1 MSRGMKDAGNIAL
14 NSTGETV
21 AILTGL
27 IPSMIKVV
35 MVVVEMI
42 RTSLLLWMVQM
53 VIRKKRT

>member
-14 NSTGETV
+14 TNTDKIV

-35 MVVVEMI
+35 MVLVEI
-42 RTSLLLWMVQM
+42 RTSLLLWMVHM
-53 VIRKKRT
+53 VIKKKRT

>member
-14 NSTGETV
+14 TNTDKIV